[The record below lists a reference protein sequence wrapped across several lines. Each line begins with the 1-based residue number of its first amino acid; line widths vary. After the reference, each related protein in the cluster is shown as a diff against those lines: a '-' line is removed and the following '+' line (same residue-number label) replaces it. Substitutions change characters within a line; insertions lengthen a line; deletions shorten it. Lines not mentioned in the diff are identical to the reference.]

1 LHIPKEVQTMPA
13 DRIEREI
20 LIEAPVDVVWGVVT
34 EPDHIKQWFT
44 DATELDLRPGG
55 AGTLFWDEKATCA
68 ESATAHLRVEAVE
81 PPHRF
86 AFRWDFPQD
95 AEPGPDNSLLVE
107 FTLVAEG
114 DSTRLRLVESGF
126 DVLDRPADT
135 KARYIDDHDHGWDL
149 HLARLREYAPRQTRA
164 SAAR

>member
-1 LHIPKEVQTMPA
+1 MPT

-34 EPDHIKQWFT
+34 EPEQIKRWFT
-44 DATELDLRPGG
+44 DAADLDLRPGG
-55 AGTLFWDEKATCA
+55 NGTLHWDAKATNDP
-68 ESATAHLRVEAVE
+68 ATAHLRVETVE

-86 AFRWDFPQD
+86 AFRWDFPED

-126 DVLDRPADT
+126 EQLDRPADV
-135 KARYIDDHDHGWDL
+135 KARYIDDHNHGWDV
-149 HLARLREYAPRQTRA
+149 HMASLREYAAQLPRA

>member
-1 LHIPKEVQTMPA
+1 M
-13 DRIEREI
+13 
-20 LIEAPVDVVWGVVT
+20 
-34 EPDHIKQWFT
+34 
-44 DATELDLRPGG
+44 
-55 AGTLFWDEKATCA
+55 
-68 ESATAHLRVEAVE
+68 RVEAVE

-135 KARYIDDHDHGWDL
+135 KARYIDDHEHGWDL

>member
-1 LHIPKEVQTMPA
+1 MPS

-34 EPDHIKQWFT
+34 EPEQIKRWFT
-44 DATELDLRPGG
+44 DAADLDVRPGG
-55 AGTLFWDEKATCA
+55 NGTLRWDAKATNDP
-68 ESATAHLRVEAVE
+68 ATAHLRVEAVE

-86 AFRWDFPQD
+86 AFRWDFPED

-126 DVLDRPADT
+126 DAARSPGRRQGAVHRRPQPRLGRPHGQP
-135 KARYIDDHDHGWDL
+135 ARVRGR
-149 HLARLREYAPRQTRA
+149 AARA

>member
-1 LHIPKEVQTMPA
+1 MPT

-34 EPDHIKQWFT
+34 EPEQIKRWFT
-44 DATELDLRPGG
+44 DAADLDLRPGG
-55 AGTLFWDEKATCA
+55 NGTLHWDAKATNDP
-68 ESATAHLRVEAVE
+68 ATAHLRVEAVE

-86 AFRWDFPQD
+86 AFRWDFPEG
-95 AEPGPDNSLLVE
+95 AEPGPENSLLVQ

-126 DVLDRPADT
+126 EQLDRPADV
-135 KARYIDDHDHGWDL
+135 KARYIDDHNHGWDV
-149 HLARLREYAPRQTRA
+149 HMASLREYAAQLTRA